1 MSVPRVPPGQRVVE
15 GFPVLHYSRVPR
27 INLATW
33 RLHVHGLVET
43 PLDLTWEDF
52 LELPQVSLK
61 ADFHCVTHWTRL
73 DNLWEGVTFRELAAQ
88 VRPLPEASHVLA
100 HCYDGFTTNIPL
112 EVLMDHDVLLARR
125 HDGADLPQMHGWP
138 LRLVV
143 PKRYAWK
150 SAKWVSGLEFLAQDR
165 PGFWEQRGYHNDAD
179 PWKEE
184 RYGSPPSNHYSSW
197 QHGQ

>member
-1 MSVPRVPPGQRVVE
+1 MSVPRIPPGQQVVS
-15 GFPVLHYSRVPR
+15 GFPVLHYGGVPK
-27 INLATW
+27 IDLASW
-33 RLHVHGLVET
+33 RLRIRGLVGK
-43 PLDLTWEDF
+43 PLELAWPDF
-52 LELPQVSLK
+52 LDFPQSSFQ

-112 EVLMDHDVLLARR
+112 EVLMDHDVLLASR
-125 HDGADLPQMHGWP
+125 HDGAALTPVHGWP

-184 RYGSPPSNHYSSW
+184 RYG
-197 QHGQ
+197 

>member
-1 MSVPRVPPGQRVVE
+1 M
-15 GFPVLHYSRVPR
+15 
-27 INLATW
+27 
-33 RLHVHGLVET
+33 
-43 PLDLTWEDF
+43 
-52 LELPQVSLK
+52 
-61 ADFHCVTHWTRL
+61 TRWSKL

-112 EVLMDHDVLLARR
+112 EVLMDNDVLLAYR
-125 HDGADLPQMHGWP
+125 HDGVDLPQVHGWP

-150 SAKWVSGLEFLAQDR
+150 SAKWISGLEFLAQDR

-184 RYGSPPSNHYSSW
+184 RYGSP
-197 QHGQ
+197 